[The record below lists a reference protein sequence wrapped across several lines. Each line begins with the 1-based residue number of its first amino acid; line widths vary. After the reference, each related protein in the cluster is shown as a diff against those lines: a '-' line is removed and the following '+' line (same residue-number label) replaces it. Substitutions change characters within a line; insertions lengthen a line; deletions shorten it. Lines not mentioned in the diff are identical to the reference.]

1 MNWRI
6 KENKIEETKGMRD
19 VRGRKRAALS
29 QQQDDTT
36 AKLRA
41 ELAHTVAP
49 VPSAQ
54 TAKLLC
60 SRKRQVQ
67 SRILVVCVL
76 APLVLWLE
84 LTVNIYGILWL
95 GIAVGVVAVLFF
107 VAAAVNGLLG
117 RTRRAH
123 KPERH

>member
-6 KENKIEETKGMRD
+6 KEDTIEETKGTRD
-19 VRGRKRAALS
+19 VKGRKHAVLS
-29 QQQDDTT
+29 QQRDDTT

-41 ELAHTVAP
+41 ELAHSVRP

-54 TAKLLC
+54 TAKLLR

-84 LTVNIYGILWL
+84 LTVNIYGILLL
-95 GIAVGVVAVLFF
+95 GIAVGVAAILFF

-123 KPERH
+123 KPDRH